1 MTKKFPLLLITACV
15 VALPA
20 YAATDWMGLAKSV
33 LNTQT
38 QSGTTS
44 SGTVVSGLSN
54 DKIAAGLK
62 EALNVGTKNVVAKL
76 GKTDGF
82 NLDPKIHIPL
92 PPTLAKADSALK
104 KVGMGGLTADLET
117 RMNRA
122 AELATPKAQTLF
134 VNSIKQMTLSDAR
147 TILSGQPDAATQYLR
162 KTMRPQLQT
171 EMTPLVATTLA
182 QAGAVKAYDTVAG
195 QYAQLPF
202 VSGLKTNMNDYV
214 AQKAVDG
221 IFYYV
226 AQEEAAIR
234 ANPAKRTT
242 ELLKTVF
249 GSLK

>member
-1 MTKKFPLLLITACV
+1 MMNKFPLILMATCLVTV
-15 VALPA
+15 PA
-20 YAATDWMGLAKSV
+20 FAQTDWMGIAKSV

-38 QSGTTS
+38 QSGSTS
-44 SGTVVSGLSN
+44 SGTVASGLSN
-54 DKIAAGLK
+54 EKIAAGLK
-62 EALNVGTKNVVAKL
+62 EALNIGTKNVVAKL

-162 KTMRPQLQT
+162 KTMGPQLQT
-171 EMTPLVATTLA
+171 EMKPLVATTLA
-182 QAGAVKAYDTVAG
+182 QAGAVKAYDQVAG
-195 QYAQLPF
+195 QYAALPF

-214 AQKAVDG
+214 ATKAVDG

-249 GSLK
+249 GSLQ